1 MTAPINADSPAS
13 AAAPLGPISK
23 VTVKRGS
30 NGAWH
35 VRYQQDG
42 ERKTKRNFGTEAQAL
57 AWVSKLIEKFGGAM

>member
-1 MTAPINADSPAS
+1 MP
-13 AAAPLGPISK
+13 GPISK

-57 AWVSKLIEKFGGAM
+57 AWVGKLIERFGGAR